1 MLAQPPRAGHED
13 TRGFRRQLVKPTPG
27 EREATQERRAAEER
41 RALRLPGLGRPLF
54 VGHVLGDGGDGRW
67 STIEKVVTR
76 PAVPDLRWRLL
87 RSYEIPESTWKGNGH
102 GHGNG
107 SSGSSPKK
115 TRRALGGSC
124 RRQAQPHLFSPPPPK
139 TSPSARAFCRVRSR
153 AAPTMILLLADLA
166 VATATAGGLAL
177 LLASLTFAS
186 HAWFASVPQRPAAGT
201 SALRGDEDP
210 TGALFAFMLKGY
222 GLALIVTHLHA
233 WCDGPLATQRG
244 QSAAAPMPTRPPT
257 GPTRP
262 RACSRLPSGLASRG
276 LVI

>member
-1 MLAQPPRAGHED
+1 METLEELRNTRKHMEGQWTWTWQWLIGQLAKKKRAEHW
-13 TRGFRRQLVKPTPG
+13 
-27 EREATQERRAAEER
+27 EAVADV
-41 RALRLPGLGRPLF
+41 RLTHRTSL
-54 VGHVLGDGGDGRW
+54 
-67 STIEKVVTR
+67 
-76 PAVPDLRWRLL
+76 A
-87 RSYEIPESTWKGNGH
+87 
-102 GHGNG
+102 
-107 SSGSSPKK
+107 
-115 TRRALGGSC
+115 
-124 RRQAQPHLFSPPPPK
+124 PPPK

-166 VATATAGGLAL
+166 VATAAAGGLAL

>member
-1 MLAQPPRAGHED
+1 MDMDMAMAH
-13 TRGFRRQLVKPTPG
+13 
-27 EREATQERRAAEER
+27 RAAR
-41 RALRLPGLGRPLF
+41 QKKRAE
-54 VGHVLGDGGDGRW
+54 HW
-67 STIEKVVTR
+67 E
-76 PAVPDLRWRLL
+76 AVADVNLSP
-87 RSYEIPESTWKGNGH
+87 P
-102 GHGNG
+102 
-107 SSGSSPKK
+107 SS
-115 TRRALGGSC
+115 A
-124 RRQAQPHLFSPPPPK
+124 PPPK
-139 TSPSARAFCRVRSR
+139 TSPSARAFSPPRWAAVRSR

-166 VATATAGGLAL
+166 VATAAAGGLAL